1 MLGKKKG
8 WIKMDK
14 NNYSDLI
21 LINRRKNKGWKQNII
36 LWFFIGVLIGGVISI
51 LVLSLTT
58 KNNKA
63 EAAEVMPQVTPEY
76 VKARNFIL
84 SFKPPLSDQQVD
96 EIIRESTTCAD
107 IAGISPNLF
116 LVLVAK
122 ESGFDPF
129 AMSDAFAIGLT
140 QVSLSDWNDASFE
153 IGFNI
158 RSGCRKLIYYLTES
172 HGNVKKALAWYN
184 GTKRRPSEK
193 FAKDVLDSYIRL
205 ERGK

>member
-1 MLGKKKG
+1 
-8 WIKMDK
+8 MDK
-14 NNYSDLI
+14 NNYSDFI
-21 LINRRKNKGWKQNII
+21 LVNRRNNKGWKQNTI
-36 LWFFIGVLIGGVISI
+36 LWFFVGALIGGVISI

-63 EAAEVMPQVTPEY
+63 EIAEVLPQVTPGY
-76 VKARNFIL
+76 IKAKSYIL
-84 SFKPPLSDQQVD
+84 SFKPPLNDRQVD
-96 EIIRESTTCAD
+96 EIIRESATCAD

-116 LVLVAK
+116 LVLMAK
-122 ESGFDPF
+122 ESGFDPL

-140 QVSLSDWNDASFE
+140 QVNLGDWSDASFE
-153 IGFNI
+153 IGFNV

-205 ERGK
+205 ERSTINP